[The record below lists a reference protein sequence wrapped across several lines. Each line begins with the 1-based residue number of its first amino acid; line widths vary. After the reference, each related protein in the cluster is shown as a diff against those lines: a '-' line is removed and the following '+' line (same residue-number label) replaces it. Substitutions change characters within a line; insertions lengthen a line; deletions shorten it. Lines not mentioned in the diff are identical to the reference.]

1 MNRSNR
7 TIRRYNVRKID
18 DHAMSVLWGFFA
30 IAVVVALW
38 YFHLRARERAILA
51 ARAYCTQHGL
61 QLLDESVALVRLRP
75 SFDGPLRA
83 RRWYRF
89 KVGDGDDVRE
99 AEVEL
104 LGQRVCAVRLLCAP
118 T

>member
-1 MNRSNR
+1 MF
-7 TIRRYNVRKID
+7 
-18 DHAMSVLWGFFA
+18 WGFLT

-38 YFHLRARERAILA
+38 YFHLRARERANIA
-51 ARAYCTQHGL
+51 ARAYCAQHDL
-61 QLLDESVALVRLRP
+61 QFLDESVALIRLRP

-89 KVGDGDDVRE
+89 KVSDGEDVRE

-104 LGQRVCAVRLLCAP
+104 VGQRVRAVRIRAAA